1 MNKTYIQVK
10 LIDGETKTYAPVRN
24 VVNVIE
30 QVAGLRL
37 VDSSVIRLVVGD
49 TIINA
54 SAYHSV
60 NGNKYIDYDIH
71 HTLFGQLQTAKD
83 VSIIAALVKQLKV
96 NQMSTMSNLHQQIQ
110 ELAHDLGDEAG
121 YEWATVIAIA
131 DELNISMSLVE
142 SVLDSCDSEFDDFD
156 FEYNNEKEY
165 DFA

>member
-71 HTLFGQLQTAKD
+71 HTLFG
-83 VSIIAALVKQLKV
+83 
-96 NQMSTMSNLHQQIQ
+96 
-110 ELAHDLGDEAG
+110 
-121 YEWATVIAIA
+121 
-131 DELNISMSLVE
+131 
-142 SVLDSCDSEFDDFD
+142 
-156 FEYNNEKEY
+156 
-165 DFA
+165 